1 MVIHVHQDVLDVL
14 DVVHVHLHA
23 LTGVLDVQAVLR
35 HVVQDVLG
43 AQLIVRELA
52 QRVVVL
58 LVVLPVM
65 EIVLEHVMALQKL
78 QCNIN

>member
-1 MVIHVHQDVLDVL
+1 MPVHPDVLDVL
-14 DVVHVHLHA
+14 DAAHVHLHA
-23 LTGVLDVQAVLR
+23 LTDVLDVPAVLR
-35 HVVQDVLG
+35 RAVQDVLG

-58 LVVLPVM
+58 LAVLPVM
-65 EIVLEHVMALQKL
+65 EIVVELVMVLQKL

>member
-1 MVIHVHQDVLDVL
+1 MATHVHQDVPDVL

-23 LTGVLDVQAVLR
+23 LTDVLDVLAVLR
-35 HVVQDVLG
+35 RAVQDALG
-43 AQLIVRELA
+43 VQLIVRELA

-65 EIVLEHVMALQKL
+65 EIVPEHVMVLQKL

>member
-1 MVIHVHQDVLDVL
+1 MHVHLAVPDVLDVAHAL
-14 DVVHVHLHA
+14 LHA
-23 LTGVLDVQAVLR
+23 LTDVLDVPAVLR
-35 HVVQDVLG
+35 RAVKDVRD
-43 AQLIVRELA
+43 AQIVVRELA

-65 EIVLEHVMALQKL
+65 EIVPEHVMVLQKL